1 MKNRAEQ
8 TNAQQPSEYIAFHV
22 GEQTFC
28 IDIIAVR
35 EIRGWSPAT
44 PLPQVPSYIRG
55 VINLRGAVLP
65 VIDLAARLGLPV
77 SEPTPRHAIIV
88 LQHEGAV
95 VGLLVDAVSNILML
109 SPSAIQPAPEV
120 GADPTRVF
128 IKGIVATED
137 EVISILIIKNL
148 LPESSEPAV
157 AA

>member
-1 MKNRAEQ
+1 MNNVSRAGG
-8 TNAQQPSEYIAFHV
+8 AQPPSEYIAFHV

-35 EIRGWSPAT
+35 EIRGWTPAT

-65 VIDLAARLGLPV
+65 VVDLAARLGLPV
-77 SEPTPRHAIIV
+77 TEPTPRHAIIV
-88 LQHEGAV
+88 IQHGGAV

-109 SPSAIQPAPEV
+109 APEAIQPAPEV
-120 GADPTRVF
+120 GADPTRPF
-128 IKGIVATED
+128 IKGIVAAED

-148 LPESSEPAV
+148 LPESSE
-157 AA
+157 AAAAA